1 MYQPENILLA
11 GGKPPHQAKIADFGL
26 SKFFNTASDELMKT
40 MIGTPQFV
48 APELVKNE
56 EYGSEV
62 DLWACGIITYNML
75 TGEIPFTEK
84 SVLELYRKGD
94 VKIQYGSEWK
104 RISSKAQS
112 LTRMLL
118 CVNPS
123 TRINAIGALHHR
135 WFTDSEE
142 EDSETDYAQKRKQ
155 SRMDYAR
162 SRVGERSKVSL
173 ERVRQCVHGVRF
185 LQRLLAKAGNGKFF
199 KIKATVLSDY
209 PKQESRISVG
219 TTEDS
224 EWDFIVQDVSV
235 GQMDSIPLSPPTSPR
250 NATRKQT
257 LATRQS
263 DASMISL
270 VTPQAADGSPQANFD
285 EVLNIPSPVPMSKNN
300 PSHQINSPSISQS
313 SYGDRSRSTANQK
326 SHGIG
331 RNPSPGGGVH
341 KDNNMH
347 IYRSNTAVV
356 AGSVK
361 ERALD
366 CERHRSH
373 KPSSVYSAR
382 GCENAKVRQK
392 MRSEIRMSSTHDTP
406 VHEHANSDLFTPS
419 VLPLN
424 EENMWLSADA
434 VDPSDSIHYSNT
446 YNEGGAMNSNS
457 VSQADRDERAVN
469 DTRARRRSKVKEMT
483 RRLLGGLRMGRKN
496 KEHPS
501 ENSS

>member
-11 GGKPPHQAKIADFGL
+11 GGKPPHHAKIADFGL

-56 EYGSEV
+56 EYGSGV

-123 TRINAIGALHHR
+123 TRINAIGAVHHR
-135 WFTDSEE
+135 WFTDSEQ
-142 EDSETDYAQKRKQ
+142 EDSETDCAQKKKQ
-155 SRMDYAR
+155 SRMNYAR
-162 SRVGERSKVSL
+162 SRGARSKVSL
-173 ERVRQCVHGVRF
+173 GRVRQYVHAVRF
-185 LQRLLAKAGNGKFF
+185 LQRLLAKAGNSKFF
-199 KIKATVLSDY
+199 KTKATVLYDH
-209 PKQESRISVG
+209 PKQQDSRISVG

-235 GQMDSIPLSPPTSPR
+235 GQMDSIPLSPPASPR
-250 NATRKQT
+250 NAMRKQT

-270 VTPQAADGSPQANFD
+270 VTPQAADGSPRANFD
-285 EVLNIPSPVPMSKNN
+285 EVPQIPSVVPTSKNS
-300 PSHQINSPSISQS
+300 PSHQIKSPSISQS

-331 RNPSPGGGVH
+331 RNFSPSRGV
-341 KDNNMH
+341 NTGSNMQV
-347 IYRSNTAVV
+347 YRSNTAVV
-356 AGSVK
+356 AGSMK
-361 ERALD
+361 ERAFN
-366 CERHRSH
+366 CERNKSQ

-382 GCENAKVRQK
+382 GSENAMLRQK
-392 MRSEIRMSSTHDTP
+392 MQSEIRMSSMHDTL

-424 EENMWLSADA
+424 QENMWLSADA

-446 YNEGGAMNSNS
+446 YNESDAMQSNS
-457 VSQADRDERAVN
+457 ASQADNDERAVD
-469 DTRARRRSKVKEMT
+469 DTRARRRPKVKEMT

-496 KEHPS
+496 KENPS